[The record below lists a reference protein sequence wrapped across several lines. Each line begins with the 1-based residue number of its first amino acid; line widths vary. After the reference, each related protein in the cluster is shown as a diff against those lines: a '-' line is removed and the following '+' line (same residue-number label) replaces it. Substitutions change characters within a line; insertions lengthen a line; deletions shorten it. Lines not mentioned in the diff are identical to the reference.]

1 MKRKNSVLMAAV
13 LSVGV
18 VAAFGQVAQAKPH
31 DRDYNYQQDDSQD
44 TREARQEVRAARQ
57 RVRQERQDVRNAN
70 TPQERRQ
77 QQRDVQQARGDVRE
91 KRQDLRR
98 EKRQDRNG
106 NSYYVD
112 RYYRNG
118 QPYNGSYNGYNY
130 NNGYRPHVNN
140 GYAYNYNNGSRYNNS
155 YGYNRPYTNNGYG
168 YNNGYNY
175 NNSYRSNTNNGYHYN
190 NNGQNRTFEGVVTD
204 DDVNAFTIRTNGGV
218 SLRVHTPRQ
227 QLNGVSRG
235 DIVRVYGST
244 QGYSQGNNVFY
255 AQDVQIVRNR

>member
-118 QPYNGSYNGYNY
+118 QPYNGYNY

-140 GYAYNYNNGSRYNNS
+140 GYGYNYNNGSRYNNS